1 MFTTLIDGCIPS
13 HHSLRVTWYRSRQTR
28 SFKTRGLTAH
38 LFYFIMHSAAGFVS
52 PFVSF
57 VLAYLLLLSPRNATP
72 VSLMPFYSVQPRLRA
87 SLFHRAL
94 SLGEELT
101 LRRLDLGPVSE
112 KKRHRFVVAH
122 TPGVA
127 WLSMHP
133 ERKKKMEMIARTL

>member
-1 MFTTLIDGCIPS
+1 
-13 HHSLRVTWYRSRQTR
+13 
-28 SFKTRGLTAH
+28 
-38 LFYFIMHSAAGFVS
+38 MHSVPSLLTSDLVSLAADEIIQDSRVNGASIPPHNALGRWFPQPFRFVRAR
-52 PFVSF
+52 VSF
-57 VLAYLLLLSPRNATP
+57 ITFPPECHPRFVNAFLQRPTSITRLTFSP
-72 VSLMPFYSVQPRLRA
+72 SS
-87 SLFHRAL
+87 L

-133 ERKKKMEMIARTL
+133 ERNKKMEMIARTL